1 MTAKGLYED
10 FAAAG
15 TTAGAALVFDDHTAL
30 ELVKRAQ
37 EAGLAISDIDMV
49 RPTELDS
56 VKLLPARFL
65 RDPERVSSWN
75 DARSFVEM
83 LAGRGL
89 YFQVVLESAWSTRLA
104 RLRSAMRT
112 VARDN
117 TSSRLP
123 GWP

>member
-1 MTAKGLYED
+1 MTAKGLYEE

-30 ELVKRAQ
+30 ELIKRAQ

-56 VKLLPARFL
+56 VLPARFL

-83 LAGRGL
+83 LGGRGL

-123 GWP
+123 